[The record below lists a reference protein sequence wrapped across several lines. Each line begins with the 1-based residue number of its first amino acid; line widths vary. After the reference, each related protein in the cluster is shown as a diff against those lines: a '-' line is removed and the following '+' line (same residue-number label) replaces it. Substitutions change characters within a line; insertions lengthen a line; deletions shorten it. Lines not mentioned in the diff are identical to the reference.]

1 PRQPQVLIKIAELDP
16 AGRGVFWLMYG
27 PEYQPQEGGAVPYD
41 FTVPYVRVPQE
52 EKRELLPVLG
62 HVSAGKLDIVWTD
75 AGFPVGGGLY
85 KIERPEWLKDKNAFG
100 LEVRGDSMYPPFAPG
115 TVIVA
120 DTKAQVVNRDMIICR
135 VKSLEAYWKIYSERH
150 HDGSLTVNFPVRLER
165 LHSADNHVAV
175 DDLRL
180 RVGDDHRAWR
190 EWRVHRIAAHLQS
203 KSVLV
208 FEPFRPFYFI

>member
-1 PRQPQVLIKIAELDP
+1 MPRQPQVLIKIAELDP

-75 AGFPVGGGLY
+75 AGFPVGEGLY

-135 VKSLEAYWKIYSERH
+135 VKSLEAYWKIYSERA
-150 HDGSLTVNFPVRLER
+150 GMVTLESVNPGVPAMTFKKEEILYKYKVVQILPPRR
-165 LHSADNHVAV
+165 RN
-175 DDLRL
+175 
-180 RVGDDHRAWR
+180 
-190 EWRVHRIAAHLQS
+190 
-203 KSVLV
+203 
-208 FEPFRPFYFI
+208 